1 VFALSPPYL
10 LVAKTLCPSVLTRV
24 AIGEACIYMEAF
36 ASEEKRFA
44 TILALALDLA
54 PVTLIR
60 TTLVEV
66 VAYFGSTSWARCLMR
81 RRQAFSPRLV
91 R

>member
-1 VFALSPPYL
+1 M
-10 LVAKTLCPSVLTRV
+10 AKTLCPPVLTRV
-24 AIGEACIYMEAF
+24 AIGEACVYTEAF

-54 PVTLIR
+54 PMTLAR

-66 VAYFGSTSWARCLMR
+66 LPTLGARVGLVAS
-81 RRQAFSPRLV
+81 
-91 R
+91 